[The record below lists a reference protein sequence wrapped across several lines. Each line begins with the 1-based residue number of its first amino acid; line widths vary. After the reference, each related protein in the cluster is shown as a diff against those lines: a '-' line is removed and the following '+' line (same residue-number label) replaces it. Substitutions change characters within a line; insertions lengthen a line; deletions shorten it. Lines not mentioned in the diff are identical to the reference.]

1 MNNYKEIFRTIVEQT
16 RGYLKQN
23 NIKTMVLGISGGID
37 STVTAAICREVQRQ
51 FPKEEYRFIG
61 VSLPCSSN
69 AQDERDSADSTI
81 GAFCNYTDSI
91 THNLQKEFSMIR
103 GAFED
108 DYNWLKVA
116 ETKIAQGNI
125 KARLRMMYLY
135 NLASLTNGIVMDT
148 DNLTEHYLGFWTIH
162 GDVGDFNPIGGLWKH
177 EVYGLA
183 KWLANEYYQDFPEQ
197 MGNEASRCIN
207 ALRKAI
213 VITPTDGNGVKVGGD
228 LAQIAP
234 GLTYDQVDDVL
245 IWFLNPKNN
254 IKYYWKNYSEVDWP
268 EHIRHSYYDICDKY
282 GDDSVKMIVK
292 RHMNSEFKR
301 KRLPIAIERE
311 EYKDNVVDQYQR
323 LQ

>member
-1 MNNYKEIFRTIVEQT
+1 MNDYKNIFEVIVT
-16 RGYLKQN
+16 KTADYLKTN
-23 NIKTMVLGISGGID
+23 GLKTMILGISGGID
-37 STVTAAICREVQRQ
+37 STVTAAICREVQRKH
-51 FPKEEYRFIG
+51 PEYRFIG

-69 AQDERDSADSTI
+69 AQDERDSAALTI
-81 GAFCNYTDSI
+81 GAFCKYTDSI
-91 THNLQKEFSMIR
+91 THNLQREYSMIR

-108 DYNWLKVA
+108 DYNWLKVE

-135 NLASLTNGIVMDT
+135 NLASLAHGIVMDT

-254 IKYYWKNYSEVDWP
+254 LKYYWKNYSEADWP
-268 EHIRHSYYDICDKY
+268 EHVRHSYYEMCDKY
-282 GDDSVKMIVK
+282 GEESIKMIVN

-311 EYKDNVVDQYQR
+311 EYKYNIVDQYQR

>member
-1 MNNYKEIFRTIVEQT
+1 MNDYKNIFEVMVTKT
-16 RGYLKQN
+16 TDYLKTN
-23 NIKTMVLGISGGID
+23 GLKTMVLGISGGID

-51 FPKEEYRFIG
+51 YPKEGYRFIG
-61 VSLPCSSN
+61 VSLPCSTN
-69 AQDERDSADSTI
+69 GEDERDSASSTI
-81 GAFCNYTDSI
+81 SAFCKYTDSI
-91 THNLQKEFSMIR
+91 EHNIQREFSMIR

-108 DYNWLKVA
+108 DYNYLKVE

-135 NLASLTNGIVMDT
+135 NLASLTHGLVMDT

-162 GDVGDFNPIGGLWKH
+162 GDVGDFNPIGGLWKS

-213 VITPTDGNGVKVGGD
+213 VINPTDGNGVKVGGD

-234 GLTYDQVDDVL
+234 GLTYYDVDDVL
-245 IWFLNPKNN
+245 MTFIDPK
-254 IKYYWKNYSEVDWP
+254 IGLKHYWKYFPIQDWP
-268 EHIRHSYYDICDKY
+268 KHATDAFERLNKAYGEERVNMIITRHI
-282 GDDSVKMIVK
+282 
-292 RHMNSEFKR
+292 NSEFKR
-301 KRLPIAIERE
+301 KRLPIAIERK
-311 EYKDNVVDQYQR
+311 EYQEFIEND
-323 LQ
+323 